1 MRTYLIVAH
10 RTLVGRPL
18 VEHVASLGPPE
29 EVRLHLVVPVK
40 HPAGPWSDGVVEAAA
55 RTRLDEGLAEFRG
68 HGYDVSGEVGDANPV
83 YAVTTALR
91 HLDGPVAGIVVS
103 TLPAGVSRWLH
114 LDVVSRIRREVEPTP
129 VDHVSAVTAD
139 AS

>member
-18 VEHVASLGPPE
+18 IEHVASLGPPA
-29 EVRLHLVVPVK
+29 EVKLHLVVPVK
-40 HPAGPWSDGVVEAAA
+40 HPAGPWSDGAVEAAA
-55 RTRLDEGLAEFRG
+55 RSRLDEGVAEFVGR
-68 HGYDVSGEVGDANPV
+68 GYDVAGEVGDANPV

-91 HLDGPVAGIVVS
+91 NLDGTVDGIVVS

-114 LDVVSRIRREVEPTP
+114 LDVVSRIRREVEGTP
-129 VDHVSAVTAD
+129 VNHVSAVTAD

>member
-1 MRTYLIVAH
+1 M
-10 RTLVGRPL
+10 
-18 VEHVASLGPPE
+18 
-29 EVRLHLVVPVK
+29 VPAK

-55 RTRLDEGLAEFRG
+55 RTRLDEALAEFRG